1 MAVIIFLTP
10 ATEPELTKIIAVTRP
25 FIKSGVHGLK
35 VNTLASKASSTRRVS
50 LCPMG
55 GTHLNLA

>member
-10 ATEPELTKIIAVTRP
+10 ATEPELTKIIAIMRP

-35 VNTLASKASSTRRVS
+35 VINLASKASSTRRVS
-50 LCPMG
+50 LCPMD
-55 GTHLNLA
+55 